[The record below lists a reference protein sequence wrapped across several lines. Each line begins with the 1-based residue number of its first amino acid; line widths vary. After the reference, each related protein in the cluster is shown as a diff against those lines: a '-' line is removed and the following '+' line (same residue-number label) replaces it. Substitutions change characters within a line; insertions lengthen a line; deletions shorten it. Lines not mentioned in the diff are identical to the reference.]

1 MSSTLSI
8 MFKTF
13 IILLML
19 AGDIAYLFEKFPSLK
34 VYSKSALKWVWVK
47 IKNGVIKIWNKIF
60 KKSV

>member
-1 MSSTLSI
+1 
-8 MFKTF
+8 
-13 IILLML
+13 ML